1 MRKCTLVMYC
11 VMLIILL
18 AGCRNNTMQVTIE
31 DGYTRTLVEIPQ
43 GVTVSQVLEEA
54 EIELSTK
61 DVVIPYLEAAV
72 DSSNSSIKIMRYAM
86 VNVVTEEGTIAVEL
100 IGEKVED
107 AIADAGV
114 ELRKNDFV
122 NHSLQAYLTDGMTVS
137 VSHRMEVYL
146 KIDGKKEKFLTQA
159 NTVEEF
165 LVEKDVTLGELD
177 RVTPALTKNLK
188 DGTQV
193 VVKRVEIKDVTV
205 NEPILFE
212 TEVRYSNSML
222 VGTSRVTTAGVNG
235 EKKVTYRITYVDGK
249 EESRSVISETIL
261 AEAVNQV
268 VVQGSKPKGKQVVSK
283 EAVYDCD
290 GSGHGYYIITYS
302 DGTVEY
308 VDF

>member
-1 MRKCTLVMYC
+1 
-11 VMLIILL
+11 
-18 AGCRNNTMQVTIE
+18 MQVTIE

-86 VNVVTEEGTIAVEL
+86 VNVVTEEGTTAVEL

>member
-1 MRKCTLVMYC
+1 
-11 VMLIILL
+11 
-18 AGCRNNTMQVTIE
+18 MQVTIE
-31 DGYTRTLVEIPQ
+31 DGYTRTMVEIPQ

-86 VNVVTEEGTIAVEL
+86 VNVVTEEGTTAVEL